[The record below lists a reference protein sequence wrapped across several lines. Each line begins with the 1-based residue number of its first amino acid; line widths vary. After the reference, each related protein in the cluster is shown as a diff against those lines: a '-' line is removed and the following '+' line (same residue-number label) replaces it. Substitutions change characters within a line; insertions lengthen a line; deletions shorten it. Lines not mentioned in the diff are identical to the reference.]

1 MLVEKRI
8 PLSSVLN
15 VRVVSKLKFEFEL
28 VCSVRSFRLRTPS
41 AQALAVWV
49 TSISAEWM
57 RLKHHNAQQAAA
69 ARQLLAAAPPVAA
82 KDGSSPPPVAA
93 GAGLGAPHAPPAEAQ
108 AHQLDSHLEAEDGS
122 RSTDAPKDRT
132 RRKSQKPP
140 DGVPP
145 GTADAGHGMRV

>member
-1 MLVEKRI
+1 
-8 PLSSVLN
+8 
-15 VRVVSKLKFEFEL
+15 
-28 VCSVRSFRLRTPS
+28 
-41 AQALAVWV
+41 
-49 TSISAEWM
+49 M

-69 ARQLLAAAPPVAA
+69 ARQLLAAAPPVAP
-82 KDGSSPPPVAA
+82 KDGSSPPPAAAA

>member
-1 MLVEKRI
+1 M
-8 PLSSVLN
+8 
-15 VRVVSKLKFEFEL
+15 
-28 VCSVRSFRLRTPS
+28 
-41 AQALAVWV
+41 WV

-69 ARQLLAAAPPVAA
+69 ARQLLAAAPLVAA

-122 RSTDAPKDRT
+122 RSTEAPKDRT